1 MRRVL
6 NAILLLSILL
16 LVQPGLGVS
25 AQVFYFQVEK
35 LTADVYW
42 ESDGTVRIEYEMV
55 LYNDP
60 SADRMDVIDIG
71 IPTSAYS
78 LSSISAT
85 IDGKSITNIETS
97 PYVNP
102 GIALGLG
109 SNGIPPGSRGVLR
122 VSIPGVR
129 NVLYFGDEEG
139 YASALFSPNW
149 FGQEY
154 VYGSTA
160 LTVRYHLPPGV
171 LPEEPRWHESPSGW
185 PSDAPATGLD
195 SNGRIVYEW
204 SNSNAN
210 SYTAYVFGASFPSQY
225 VPEQVL
231 QTEPSDIRF
240 SLDEDALF
248 PLFCVG
254 GFILITV
261 FFVAIGITSANRRK
275 LDYLPPKISI
285 EGHGI
290 KRGLTAVDA
299 AILLETDLDRVF
311 TMILFSVIKKGAVK
325 VVEEEPL
332 KIEKL
337 APEPER
343 LRAYETGFVK
353 AMLKPDKKKRSRELQ
368 DVAVNLVK
376 SVQKKMKGFSLKET
390 KAYYRSIVKQAWNQ
404 VETAETPEVRS
415 ERFAESL
422 EWSMLDRDFNGRTK
436 RVFRTGPVYVPIWW
450 GNYRPST
457 VATGGG
463 RAIGTTPTSVSVSH
477 SRSSPLPTLP
487 GSDFAANIVGGIEST
502 AGNIVSNVSNFTGRV
517 TKTTNPPPPP
527 SSRGASR
534 GGGRSFGGGGGS
546 SCACACACAG
556 CACACAG
563 GGR

>member
-6 NAILLLSILL
+6 STLLLLSILL
-16 LVQPGLGVS
+16 LVQPSLGVS
-25 AQVFYFQVEK
+25 SQVFYFQVEK

-42 ESDGTVRIEYEMV
+42 ESDGTVRVEYEMV

-60 SADRMDVIDIG
+60 SADRMEDIDIG
-71 IPTSAYS
+71 IPTSSYS

-85 IDGKSITNIETS
+85 IDGKQITNIENS
-97 PYVNP
+97 PYVSP

-109 SNGIPPGSRGVLR
+109 ANAIPPGSRGVLR
-122 VSIPGVR
+122 ISIPGVR
-129 NVLYFGDEEG
+129 NALYFGDEDG

-154 VYGSTA
+154 VYGSTV

-185 PSDAPATGLD
+185 PADAPATGLD
-195 SNGRIVYEW
+195 SDGRIVYEW
-204 SNSNAN
+204 SNPNAN
-210 SYTAYVFGASFPSQY
+210 GYTAYVFGASFPSQY

-231 QTEPSDIRF
+231 QTEPPDIGSR
-240 SLDEDALF
+240 LDVDELI

-254 GFILITV
+254 GFILLAI
-261 FFVAIGITSANRRK
+261 FFVAIGITSTNRRK

-311 TMILFSVIKKGAVK
+311 TMVLFSVIKKRAVK

-337 APEPER
+337 SPEPEG
-343 LRAYETGFVK
+343 LRAYETGFVN
-353 AMLKPDKKKRSRELQ
+353 AMLEPNKKKRSRKLQ

-422 EWSMLDRDFNGRTK
+422 EWSMLDRDFNGRTQ
-436 RVFRTGPVYVPIWW
+436 RVFRTGPVFVPIWW
-450 GNYRPST
+450 GNYRPSSVT
-457 VATGGG
+457 SGGG

-477 SRSSPLPTLP
+477 SRSSPLPSLP

-502 AGNIVSNVSNFTGRV
+502 AGSIVSNVSDFTGSV

-527 SSRGASR
+527 SSRS
-534 GGGRSFGGGGGS
+534 GGGRSFGGGS

>member
-6 NAILLLSILL
+6 STLLLLSILL
-16 LVQPGLGVS
+16 LVQPSLGVS
-25 AQVFYFQVEK
+25 AQVYYFQVEK
-35 LTADVYW
+35 LIADVYW
-42 ESDGTVRIEYEMV
+42 ESDGTVRVEYEIFF
-55 LYNDP
+55 YNDP
-60 SADRMDVIDIG
+60 SADRMEYIDIG
-71 IPTSAYS
+71 VPTSSYS

-85 IDGKSITNIETS
+85 IDGIPITNIESS
-97 PYVNP
+97 PYVSP
-102 GIALGLG
+102 GVALGLG
-109 SNGIPPGSRGVLR
+109 ANAIPPGSRAVVR
-122 VSIPGVR
+122 VSISGVR
-129 NVLYFGDEEG
+129 NALYFGDEEAF
-139 YASALFSPNW
+139 ASALFSPNW
-149 FGQEY
+149 FDREY

-185 PSDAPATGLD
+185 PQDAPATGLD

-210 SYTAYVFGASFPSQY
+210 GYTAYVFGASFPSQY

-231 QTEPSDIRF
+231 QTERPEIGTR
-240 SLDEDALF
+240 LDAGELI
-248 PLFCVG
+248 PLFCFG
-254 GFILITV
+254 GFFLIAI
-261 FFVAIGITSANRRK
+261 FFVVIGLTSANRRK

-311 TMILFSVIKKGAVK
+311 TMVLFSVIKKGAVK

-337 APEPER
+337 TPQPEG

-353 AMLKPDKKKRSRELQ
+353 AMLKSDKKVRSRKLQ
-368 DVAVNLVK
+368 DVAISLVK

-422 EWSMLDRDFNGRTK
+422 EWSMLDRDFNGRTQ
-436 RVFRTGPVYVPIWW
+436 RVFRSGPVFVPIWW

-457 VATGGG
+457 VTSGGG
-463 RAIGTTPTSVSVSH
+463 RAVGTTPTSVSVSH

-502 AGNIVSNVSNFTGRV
+502 AGNIVSNISDFTGRV

-527 SSRGASR
+527 SSRG
-534 GGGRSFGGGGGS
+534 GGGRSFGGGS

>member
-6 NAILLLSILL
+6 STLLLLSILL
-16 LVQPGLGVS
+16 LVQPSLGIS

-42 ESDGTVRIEYEMV
+42 ESDGTVRVEYEMV

-60 SADRMDVIDIG
+60 SADRMEDIDIG
-71 IPTSAYS
+71 IPTSSYS

-85 IDGKSITNIETS
+85 IDGKPITNIENS
-97 PYVNP
+97 PYVSP

-109 SNGIPPGSRGVLR
+109 ANAIPPGSRGVLR
-122 VSIPGVR
+122 ISIPGVR
-129 NVLYFGDEEG
+129 NALYFGDEDG

-154 VYGSTA
+154 VYGSTV

-185 PSDAPATGLD
+185 PADAPATGLD
-195 SNGRIVYEW
+195 SDGRIVYEW
-204 SNSNAN
+204 SNPNAN
-210 SYTAYVFGASFPSQY
+210 GYTAYVFGASFPSQY

-231 QTEPSDIRF
+231 QTEPPDIGSR
-240 SLDEDALF
+240 LDVDELI

-254 GFILITV
+254 GFILLAI
-261 FFVAIGITSANRRK
+261 FFVAIGITSTNRRK

-311 TMILFSVIKKGAVK
+311 TMMLFSVIKKRAVK

-337 APEPER
+337 SPEPEG
-343 LRAYETGFVK
+343 LRAYETGFVN
-353 AMLKPDKKKRSRELQ
+353 AMLEPNKKKRSRKLQ

-422 EWSMLDRDFNGRTK
+422 EWSMLDRDFNGRTQ
-436 RVFRTGPVYVPIWW
+436 RVFRTGPVFVPIWW
-450 GNYRPST
+450 GNYRPSSVT
-457 VATGGG
+457 SGGG

-477 SRSSPLPTLP
+477 SRSSPLPSLP

-502 AGNIVSNVSNFTGRV
+502 AGSIVSNVSDFTGGV

-527 SSRGASR
+527 SSRS
-534 GGGRSFGGGGGS
+534 GGGGSFGGGS

>member
-6 NAILLLSILL
+6 STLLFLSILL
-16 LVQPGLGVS
+16 LVQPSLGIS

-42 ESDGTVRIEYEMV
+42 ESDGTVRVEYEMV

-60 SADRMDVIDIG
+60 SADRMEDIDIG
-71 IPTSAYS
+71 IPTSSYS

-85 IDGKSITNIETS
+85 IDGKQITNIENS
-97 PYVNP
+97 PYVSP

-109 SNGIPPGSRGVLR
+109 ANAIPPGSRGVLR
-122 VSIPGVR
+122 ISIPGVR
-129 NVLYFGDEEG
+129 NALYFGDEDG

-154 VYGSTA
+154 VYGSTV

-185 PSDAPATGLD
+185 PADAPATGLD
-195 SNGRIVYEW
+195 SDGRIVYEW
-204 SNSNAN
+204 SNPNAN
-210 SYTAYVFGASFPSQY
+210 GYTAYVFGASFPSQY

-231 QTEPSDIRF
+231 QTEPPDIGSR
-240 SLDEDALF
+240 LDVDELI

-254 GFILITV
+254 GFILLAI
-261 FFVAIGITSANRRK
+261 FFVAIGITSTNRRK

-311 TMILFSVIKKGAVK
+311 TMVLFSVIKKRAVK

-337 APEPER
+337 SPEPEG
-343 LRAYETGFVK
+343 LRAYETGFVN
-353 AMLKPDKKKRSRELQ
+353 AMLEPNKKKRSRKLQ

-422 EWSMLDRDFNGRTK
+422 EWSMLDRDFNGRTQ
-436 RVFRTGPVYVPIWW
+436 RVFRTGPVFVPIWW
-450 GNYRPST
+450 GNYRPSSVT
-457 VATGGG
+457 SGGG

-477 SRSSPLPTLP
+477 SRSSPLPSLP

-502 AGNIVSNVSNFTGRV
+502 AGSIVSNVSDFTGGV

-527 SSRGASR
+527 SSRSGS
-534 GGGRSFGGGGGS
+534 GGSFGGGS